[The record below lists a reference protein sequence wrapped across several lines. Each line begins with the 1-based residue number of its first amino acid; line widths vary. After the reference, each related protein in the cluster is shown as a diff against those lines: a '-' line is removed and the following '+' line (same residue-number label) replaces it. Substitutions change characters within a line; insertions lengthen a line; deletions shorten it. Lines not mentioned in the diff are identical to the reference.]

1 MQLHAGKEHNVIKL
15 DPFSKRTQNLI
26 EKNPHNLKATLP
38 RWPEQQSIV
47 TSLKACTFLRSN
59 VVKETLAMSQL
70 SEDAAAILPRDATY
84 EPLGNDFFKLTLSRE
99 NKTEIFE
106 YALSKLNQSQYEAS
120 AILQNIA
127 KWDPPTA
134 ALFSLRSPA
143 NILDTPFRLIFPNSA
158 RRSFDETG
166 LYVRQYTAVSYCW
179 RSAEF
184 LPEGYER
191 YGGWPISKPFVDA
204 ILEDKGHPRQGI
216 WMDQLCIDQ
225 SSAVD
230 KQRSVAAM
238 DIIYRS
244 CLRML
249 VLLEDVS
256 LNQEEVALCE
266 RHDRVRSQV
275 KYEHPWVPP
284 MEERSLFARFYRKII
299 AARWWAR
306 AWCHHEFSVN
316 EPWSEKRMRHEVH
329 NATFIVNGPEN
340 STVKIKW
347 YTLHWIM
354 VTALETS
361 PELISTATTDAGQAI
376 FTSFVTAEREP
387 GLRSSLMARHNGVSQ
402 KGSLYLKDKLS
413 VMINMC
419 GLGLAYQGQAIST
432 QEEVLYFSVLLA
444 LAAGESYPLTMFHG
458 QAPVM
463 LNARATWLQ
472 RHIAADD
479 TSIPKFKPLDLHGIH
494 HVTKYEIG
502 LDMIFLRPICKWV
515 EVEDLGFRLTY
526 EIFPETIRSIRP
538 ATDWPAAAAFIAGSD
553 PDTESDTRR
562 RRFLASC
569 IVQGHSFMARLW
581 AQLKNDVVNTHYNKG
596 TFKDLAPSPDL
607 YAAARRLMAQLAPI
621 TTLLCISPPFSFTF
635 DDAQRFLTWLSDP
648 RSIYYM
654 GVFTYL
660 VQCRLD
666 GKSALVTSMHTNEH
680 FDNGPWEELR
690 AAMPTHLAGG
700 SCVPLRLWVLRPMKD
715 ENGLE
720 KWRLVGKA
728 ILLGEPDLMMEAKS
742 SEGEEGGVVQL
753 KRAVIGG

>member
-1 MQLHAGKEHNVIKL
+1 MLQL
-15 DPFSKRTQNLI
+15 P
-26 EKNPHNLKATLP
+26 
-38 RWPEQQSIV
+38 
-47 TSLKACTFLRSN
+47 
-59 VVKETLAMSQL
+59 
-70 SEDAAAILPRDATY
+70 EDAAEILPRDATY
-84 EPLGNDFFKLTLSRE
+84 EPLGNGFFRLTLSRE

-106 YALSKLNQSQYEAS
+106 YALSKLTQSQSEAS
-120 AILQNIA
+120 AILQNLA

-143 NILDTPFRLIFPNSA
+143 TILDTPFRLIFPNSA

-166 LYVRQYTAVSYCW
+166 LYIRQYTAVSYCW

-191 YGGWPISKPFVDA
+191 YGDWPISKPFVDA

-225 SSAVD
+225 PSAVD

-238 DIIYRS
+238 DTIYQS

-256 LNQEEVALCE
+256 
-266 RHDRVRSQV
+266 RHDRVGSQV
-275 KYEHPWVPP
+275 KYEYPWVPP
-284 MEERSLFARFYRKII
+284 VEERSMFVRFYHKII
-299 AARWWAR
+299 AACWWGR

-329 NATFIVNGPEN
+329 NATFIVNGPEG

-354 VTALETS
+354 VTALESS

-376 FTSFVTAEREP
+376 FTSFVTAKREP

-432 QEEVLYFSVLLA
+432 REEVLYFSVLLA
-444 LAAGESYPLTMFHG
+444 LAAGEVYPLTMFH
-458 QAPVM
+458 
-463 LNARATWLQ
+463 ATWLQ
-472 RHIAADD
+472 WHIAADD
-479 TSIPKFKPLDLHGIH
+479 TTIPKFKPRDLQGIH

-502 LDMIFLRPICKWV
+502 LDMIFLRPLCQWV
-515 EVEDLGFRLTY
+515 DVDDLGLRLTY
-526 EIFPETIRSIRP
+526 EIFPETIRSTRP
-538 ATDWPAAAAFIAGSD
+538 DTDWLAAAAFLSGSD

-562 RRFLASC
+562 RPFLASC

-581 AQLKNDVVNTHYNKG
+581 AQLKNDVVTTHYNQG
-596 TFKDLAPSPDL
+596 TFKDLGPSPDL

-621 TTLLCISPPFSFTF
+621 TILLCISPPSSFTL
-635 DDAQRFLTWLSDP
+635 DDAQLFLTWLSDP
-648 RSIYYM
+648 RLMYYI

-666 GKSALVTSMHTNEH
+666 GWSALVTSMHTNEH

-700 SCVPLRLWVLRPMKD
+700 SCVPLR
-715 ENGLE
+715 NGLE

-728 ILLGEPDLMMEAKS
+728 ILLGEPDLMIEVES
-742 SEGEEGGVVQL
+742 SAGEEGGVVQL